1 MEVCRGCMK
10 DNYVV
15 EFENVSKY
23 YPLYHNFI
31 GIKNFLF
38 NLPKAI
44 RELRTKKFCVLNN
57 ISFKVA
63 KGETLGI
70 IGRNG
75 AGKSTI
81 LGLIAG
87 VLKPTVGKI
96 NVYGKVVGLLELQA
110 GFHPDLTGYENII
123 LNGILLGL
131 TKKELLKKVDQIIDF
146 SELKDFID
154 QPVRTYSSGML
165 ARLGFSCAINIDAD
179 IILIDEVLAVGDIEF
194 QKKCYQKIE
203 EIKKRHKTIVFVSH
217 DLDAVK
223 KLCTRVIL
231 LDRGEIIKDGN
242 PQEVIETYKKSFS

>member
-1 MEVCRGCMK
+1 MK
-10 DNYVV
+10 ENNVV
-15 EFENVSKY
+15 IEFENVTKY
-23 YPLYHNFI
+23 YPLYHTFI

-38 NLPKAI
+38 NLPQAI
-44 RELRTKKFCVLNN
+44 YDLRTRKFCALNK
-57 ISFKVA
+57 ISFNVF

-87 VLKPTVGKI
+87 VLKPTNGKI
-96 NVYGKVVGLLELQA
+96 NVYGNVVGLLELQA

-131 TKKELLKKVDQIIDF
+131 TRKEILQKVDQIIEF
-146 SELKDFID
+146 SELKNFIN
-154 QPVRTYSSGML
+154 QPIRTYSSGML

-203 EIKKRHKTIVFVSH
+203 EIKRQNKTIVFVSH

-223 KLCTRVIL
+223 NLCSRVIL
-231 LDRGEIIKDGN
+231 LDRGEIIKDGD
-242 PQEVIETYKKSFS
+242 PKEVVEVYKKSFT

>member
-1 MEVCRGCMK
+1 MK

-44 RELRTKKFCVLNN
+44 RELRTKKFCALNN

-96 NVYGKVVGLLELQA
+96 NVCGKVVGLLELQA

-131 TKKELLKKVDQIIDF
+131 TKKEILKKVDQIIDF

-154 QPVRTYSSGML
+154 QPIRTYSSGML

-203 EIKKRHKTIVFVSH
+203 EIKKQHKTIVFVSH

>member
-1 MEVCRGCMK
+1 MK

-44 RELRTKKFCVLNN
+44 RELRTKKFCALNN

-96 NVYGKVVGLLELQA
+96 NVCGKVVGLLELQA

-131 TKKELLKKVDQIIDF
+131 TKKEILKKVDQIIDF

-154 QPVRTYSSGML
+154 QPIRTYSSGML